1 MLEFARM
8 LMSILGLGLPFGLIM
23 VMSGRV
29 KYRNELDT
37 FLRIIAAFCISIIAY
52 WAIGYGLYSGETIQG
67 FIGSTTGF
75 SHRNDLLQGE
85 SDLRLLVLFSVP
97 AISTAAA
104 MAERGKYHSGNLL
117 SMFVAVA
124 IAPVAAHWAWHSD
137 ASGDGWLFARK
148 FLDSG
153 GTIVIFISSGFAAL
167 AVSLSLGARLGR
179 FPMQMG
185 RPRGQGPTW
194 YGMGVISVVISIVT
208 LTAMNSSSLGE
219 MTAAFYVLLIGSSF
233 ATLAGSFMLVIMRR
247 GEMTQNI
254 STSALAGTVALTSVA
269 AYAEP
274 ADAALTGMLA
284 GAVSIGFNR
293 ILATIEIDD
302 PGELISAFLSGGF
315 VGGLMAPLALKEYG
329 DSLAN
334 EFVIQLIGI
343 GAIGAWSFLV
353 TFIAAQFLRFA
364 GGLRVSEIDEKRG
377 LSVTHFG
384 FLSEPDFMISN
395 VMRLNDRQ
403 MLGSGERNSVLVK
416 ISTDFTQAIVGLHDA
431 TIRATDRILSTSTD
445 PRKGAAMVAR
455 IRLAEDSVRVK
466 AEDIMMLLEEIL
478 RKGDTGDLNSEQ
490 FLQWGQAALD
500 RLLVPV
506 KTDIDKLAR
515 HIPLQ
520 AELAELEG
528 IVITAAEVLS
538 AGAHQIELLRDL
550 EEAQIDGF
558 FANDHICDIAALLH
572 ERSDRIKALAEV
584 RNRPVQIDCP
594 VNKGLT
600 VNGDANAFARILT
613 LTVEGALN
621 RQLSSGIKPVR
632 LELKEHSSGQY
643 VVLDCLDTGTSLSN
657 RQIRAIREPLS
668 EDRALDELGL
678 NQILPLILVARLV
691 QSMGGEFA
699 ISSEHQA
706 GTHLRC
712 RFRKRQTKA
721 QNSGRKVA

>member
-37 FLRIIAAFCISIIAY
+37 VLRLVAAFCISEITY
-52 WAIGYGLYSGETIQG
+52 WAIGYGLYSGDSIQG

-75 SHRNDLLQGE
+75 FHRKDLLQGE
-85 SDLRLLVLFSVP
+85 PDLRLLVLFSVP
-97 AISTAAA
+97 SVAAAAA
-104 MAERGKYHSGNLL
+104 MAERGKFQVGNLL
-117 SMFVAVA
+117 SLIVAVA
-124 IAPVAAHWAWHSD
+124 IAPVTAHWAWHKGG
-137 ASGDGWLFARK
+137 SGDGWLMARN
-148 FLDSG
+148 FQDSG
-153 GTIVIFISSGFAAL
+153 GSIVVFISSGFVAL

-194 YGMGVISVVISIVT
+194 YGMGVTAVVMSIIT
-208 LTAMNSSSLGE
+208 LTAMQASSLDE

-233 ATLAGSFMLVIMRR
+233 SMLAGSFMLAIMRR
-247 GEMTQNI
+247 GEMIQNV
-254 STSALAGTVALTSVA
+254 STSVLAGTIALTSVA
-269 AYAEP
+269 TYAEP

-284 GAVSIGFNR
+284 GALSIGFNR
-293 ILATIEIDD
+293 ILATIEVDD

-334 EFVIQLIGI
+334 EFVTQLIGI

-353 TFIAAQFLRFA
+353 TLIAALLLRVVV
-364 GGLRVSEIDEKRG
+364 GLRVSEIDEKRG
-377 LSVTHFG
+377 LSVIHFG

-395 VMRLNDRQ
+395 VMRINDRQ
-403 MLGSGERNSVLVK
+403 MLSSGERNSVLVK

-431 TIRATDRILSTSTD
+431 IIRATDRILSTSTD

-478 RKGDTGDLNSEQ
+478 HKGDEGDLNCEQ

-500 RLLVPV
+500 RLLLPV
-506 KTDIDKLAR
+506 KIDIDKLAR
-515 HIPLQ
+515 HIPLK

-528 IVITAAEVLS
+528 IVITAAEIL
-538 AGAHQIELLRDL
+538 ATGAHQIELLRDL

-572 ERSDRIKALAEV
+572 DRSDRIKALAEV

-594 VNKGLT
+594 VTKGLT

-621 RQLSSGIKPVR
+621 RQLSSSIKPVR

-643 VVLDCLDTGTSLSN
+643 VVLDCLDTGASLSD

-712 RFRKRQTKA
+712 RFRKRQMKG
-721 QNSGRKVA
+721 QN